1 MDSQHFLWWGK
12 SEASEISSPWLH
24 FKLPCRGEAKW
35 QTGSRD
41 AGFSLQAKV
50 ATVWW
55 RGGGFRGLVRSP
67 IRCVFSPL
75 CSLSGTTTPDL
86 VVSTSHQMWLNF
98 KTDDTSGS
106 LGFRVSYEGKSASS
120 VTQGCLCCA
129 PFVAQ
134 RLVAQTGIVP
144 KKKQKERRVP
154 RMILSEQSYLL
165 NGINQQMNYTL
176 IMFSR

>member
-12 SEASEISSPWLH
+12 SEASEISFPWRH
-24 FKLPCRGEAKW
+24 FKWRCRGEAKW
-35 QTGSRD
+35 QTESRD

-55 RGGGFRGLVRSP
+55 RGGIPWSCQEP
-67 IRCVFSPL
+67 ITCVFSPL

-120 VTQGCLCCA
+120 ITQGCLCCA

-134 RLVAQTGIVP
+134 WLVAQTGIVP
-144 KKKQKERRVP
+144 KKKSGESHRWYFQNKV
-154 RMILSEQSYLL
+154 
-165 NGINQQMNYTL
+165 TC
-176 IMFSR
+176 